1 MPEAQELLLRDQ
13 LVHRRRQLE
22 KVASASHG
30 REDLVRLMKEVDEAL
45 DRMDRGSY
53 GLCEECH
60 DPIEPERL
68 LADPLLC
75 YCLDHLSPDEQRF
88 LQMDLDLASR
98 VQRAL
103 LPKQSLITPG
113 WEARYHYEPVGPVS
127 GDYCDLVETGP
138 DEGGLFFLFGD
149 VSGKGVAASMLMARL
164 HAILRA
170 LVDARLPAGEI
181 MGRANRLF
189 CESSLPASFATLVCG
204 KAGRNGDVEVG
215 NAGHCPPL
223 LIRNGRAARIE
234 ATGLPVGLFCSVDYS
249 VERVRLS
256 RGDTLFLYT
265 DGLSEAQ
272 SADRREYGIDRLAR
286 LLEERHALPVPD
298 LIGACLEDLRAFRS
312 GAPRT
317 DDLTLMVIRRT
328 E

>member
-1 MPEAQELLLRDQ
+1 MPEVQELVLRDQ
-13 LVHRRRQLE
+13 LSQRRRQLE
-22 KVASASHG
+22 KAVSVSRG
-30 REDLVRLMKEVDEAL
+30 REDLVRLMEQVDRAL
-45 DRMDRGSY
+45 ERMDHGTY

-60 DPIEPERL
+60 DPIEADRL

-75 YCLDHLSPDEQRF
+75 FCLDHLSPDEQRS

-103 LPKQSLITPG
+103 LPKQSLAVPG
-113 WEARYHYEPVGPVS
+113 WEIRYHYEPAGPVS
-127 GDYCDLVETGP
+127 GDYCDLVDPGP
-138 DEGGLFFLFGD
+138 GDGGLFFLFGD

-170 LVDARLPAGEI
+170 LIDARLPTGEI

-189 CESSLPASFATLVCG
+189 CESALPASFATLVCG
-204 KAGRNGDVEVG
+204 RAGRNGEVEVG

-223 LIRNGRAARIE
+223 LVRNGRVARIE
-234 ATGLPVGLFCSVDYS
+234 ATGLPVGLFCTVDYP
-249 VERVRLS
+249 VERVSLS

-265 DGLSEAQ
+265 DGLSEAR
-272 SADRREYGIDRLAR
+272 SADRQEYGIDRLAG
-286 LLEERHALPVPD
+286 LLEERHELPVPD
-298 LIGACLEDLRAFRS
+298 LIGACLDDLRAFRS